1 MDFPTEIDGAADYLQ
16 SFVLEA
22 EWTTGADRAA
32 YRRAVKELEPLLLR
46 LALNPYQGQL
56 IQGAVS
62 TIAKYLKQEGF
73 DNRSLRYLVFMD
85 LCRLRNAPAFGP
97 KPPGPQ

>member
-1 MDFPTEIDGAADYLQ
+1 VDLPTEIDGAADYLQ
-16 SFVLEA
+16 AFVLEA
-22 EWTTGADRAA
+22 EVTTGADRAA

-46 LALNPYQGQL
+46 LARNPYQGQL
-56 IQGAVS
+56 VQGAVS
-62 TIAKYLKQEGF
+62 AIAKYLKQEGF
-73 DNRSLRYLVFMD
+73 DNQSLKYMD